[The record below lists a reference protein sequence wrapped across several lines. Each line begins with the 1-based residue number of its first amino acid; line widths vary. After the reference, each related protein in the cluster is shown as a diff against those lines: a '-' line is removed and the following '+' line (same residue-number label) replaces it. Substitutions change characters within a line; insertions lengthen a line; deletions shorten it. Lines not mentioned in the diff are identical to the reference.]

1 MTIHELKTL
10 QPHFD
15 AIELGE
21 KRAELRRDDRG
32 FEVGD
37 TLVLREYDPQS
48 GYSGRSCRAKVTH
61 ILAGFEALVPGHVM
75 MSIELELPADA
86 PHHCVVCE
94 QNVRAGL
101 NPDGTERVC
110 HCGEGPAGPSHGWDF
125 THDFVEYNQSA
136 TRCPLVTEAV
146 ERAVDRERATHDAE
160 RERAAKAA
168 ERSIEAPVRAPSV
181 PVVRTYVL
189 TTETTGLGWVGND
202 YYSDDLDTLI
212 AEAMSK
218 GDTEP
223 RVVHAKNVQIKLD
236 LLDELR
242 EVIRGEISDENGAV
256 DDLLNM
262 VGGSI
267 EKAQDLIDELCS
279 EISSSCYAP
288 GHEEVELDQIDE
300 ALARHNTSSWPKSF

>member
-1 MTIHELKTL
+1 MTIHELKTE

-15 AIELGE
+15 AIKLGE
-21 KRAELRRDDRG
+21 KRAEIRRNDRG

-75 MSIELELPADA
+75 MSIELEMPADA

-110 HCGEGPAGPSHGWDF
+110 HCGEGPDGPSHGRDF

-136 TRCPLVTEAV
+136 LRCPLVTAAV
-146 ERAVDRERATHDAE
+146 EQAVDRERAANAAE
-160 RERAAKAA
+160 LERAAKAE
-168 ERSIEAPVRAPSV
+168 ERSVEASPSA

-202 YYSDDLDTLI
+202 FYSDDLDTII

-218 GDTEP
+218 GDAEP
-223 RVVHAKNVQIKLD
+223 RVVYAKNIQIKLD

-242 EVIRGEISDENGAV
+242 EMVRGEISDDNGAV

-262 VGGSI
+262 VGNRI
-267 EKAQDLIDELCS
+267 EKAQDLINDICS

-288 GHEEVELDQIDE
+288 GDEEVELDQINE
-300 ALARHNTSSWPKSF
+300 ALVRHNTSSGPSSR